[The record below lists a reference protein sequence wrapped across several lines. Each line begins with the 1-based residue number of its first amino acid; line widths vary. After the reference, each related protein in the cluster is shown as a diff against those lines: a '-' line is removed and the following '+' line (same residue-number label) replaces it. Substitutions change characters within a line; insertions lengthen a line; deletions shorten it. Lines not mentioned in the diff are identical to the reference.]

1 MDRYEQLHR
10 MLEQLVDEDPS
21 DREELERE
29 IDEYIEDNWI

>member
-1 MDRYEQLHR
+1 